1 MASFLVLIYKKA
13 NFLFKKIEMM
23 KINLFHKGFNI
34 CVKYTIK
41 TVRLLVIS
49 NANWRINKNLC

>member
-49 NANWRINKNLC
+49 NAN